1 MSNPDLL
8 LMDEPTEGLAPV
20 MVQHVEEAVRLL
32 RDEGLTV
39 LLVEQNLRSALS
51 LIDSAHILETGA
63 LVYSGTAT
71 ELRNSPDI
79 LQRHLGV

>member
-1 MSNPDLL
+1 
-8 LMDEPTEGLAPV
+8 
-20 MVQHVEEAVRLL
+20 MVQNVEAAVRVL

-51 LIDSAHILETGA
+51 LIDSAHIMETGV
-63 LVYSGTAT
+63 LVYSGTAS
-71 ELRNSPDI
+71 ELKNSPDI